1 MIFDLILVYG
11 FEAFEIDH
19 AIAERVQGA
28 KSFVEKTADEGGE
41 EDEESISDILKENGE
56 EKSQTSIM
64 QLNFGA
70 DSTTSAS
77 SIILNSL
84 VMLLDGEVCYYVS
97 FHEFS
102 YFGTK
107 VWNVTL
113 NDIGNLES
121 THLFKQKMKTYLL
134 DH

>member
-19 AIAERVQGA
+19 AVAEGVQAA
-28 KSFVEKTADEGGE
+28 KSLVEKTPEEGRD
-41 EDEESISDILKENGE
+41 DEESVSDIFKENGE

-70 DSTTSAS
+70 DDTTSAS

-84 VMLLDGEVCYYVS
+84 VMLLDGEVCRYCAL
-97 FHEFS
+97 HRFS
-102 YFGTK
+102 CVGAK
-107 VWNVTL
+107 VWSEIP
-113 NDIGNLES
+113 NDIIIVLIIV
-121 THLFKQKMKTYLL
+121 L
-134 DH
+134 